1 MATNDQ
7 ADPTVS
13 AVVELASEDE
23 RAAAGV
29 PGLHDN
35 QATAQLKANIT
46 KAGFEVHAPF
56 QTSFSIGAKK
66 SLFEEFFGQK
76 LEIDEGLLGIVTIA
90 EDGSQELSLD
100 TVPDDVKPY
109 VRSVKFVSPPSFH
122 ELTNR

>member
-1 MATNDQ
+1 VASLDK

-13 AVVELASEDE
+13 AVVELASEEE
-23 RAAAGV
+23 RTAAGQ

-35 QATAQLKANIT
+35 HATSQLKANLT

-76 LEIDEGLLGIVTIA
+76 LLIDEGLLGIVTI
-90 EDGSQELSLD
+90 DGGAQELSLD
-100 TVPDDVKPY
+100 NVPDDVKAY
-109 VRSVKFVSPPSFH
+109 VHSIAFVSPPSFH